1 VNVTEAVKIIS
12 GSYTR
17 LLLLCGLLLWL
28 LGLVFGSSDTS
39 GWGLVFMI
47 VSILTEVFTVISRQ
61 VKDREDL
68 ILW

>member
-1 VNVTEAVKIIS
+1 MNVTEAVKIIS

-61 VKDREDL
+61 VKDREDS

>member
-39 GWGLVFMI
+39 GWGLVFI
-47 VSILTEVFTVISRQ
+47 ILSIIAEAFTVISRQ
-61 VKDREDL
+61 VKDREDSN
-68 ILW
+68 LW

>member
-1 VNVTEAVKIIS
+1 MNVTEAVKIIS

-39 GWGLVFMI
+39 GWGLVFI
-47 VSILTEVFTVISRQ
+47 ILSIIAEAFTVISRQ
-61 VKDREDL
+61 VKDREDSN
-68 ILW
+68 LW